1 MCERSRQIIP
11 GLLTRI
17 NALQG
22 ELAEL
27 NRNDSAKKIVFGK
40 VCPVVVV
47 VIVFLCISIIW

>member
-40 VCPVVVV
+40 VCAVVVV
-47 VIVFLCISIIW
+47 AIVFLCISIIW